1 MSPTIPESITEAYKF
16 ALVAQG
22 KAHAPYSHF
31 LVGCAIKFKGVDE
44 LIPGCNVEN
53 ASYGATICAERN
65 ALIQSVARFGKKEI
79 EYVVVVAKTTK
90 PTPPCA
96 LCLQVFN
103 EFGPHD
109 FPIWIGNSSKLL
121 KKYMFR
127 ELLPI
132 SFNTLDDKEET

>member
-1 MSPTIPESITEAYKF
+1 MPTEIEKAYQH
-16 ALVAQG
+16 ALKAQSLSYS
-22 KAHAPYSHF
+22 PYSKF
-31 LVGCAIKFKGVDE
+31 QVGCSIKFKDVDE
-44 LIPGCNVEN
+44 LVPGCNVEN

-79 EYVVVVAKTTK
+79 EYVVVVAKTNS

-96 LCLQVFN
+96 LCLQVFS

-109 FPIWIGNSSKLL
+109 FPIWIGNSTKLL

-132 SFNTLDDKEET
+132 SFDTLDDRE

>member
-1 MSPTIPESITEAYKF
+1 MSDKVPAEIEKAYQHT
-16 ALVAQG
+16 LQAQNN
-22 KAHAPYSHF
+22 AYAPYSNF
-31 LVGCAIKFKGVDE
+31 KVGCSIKFKDVDE
-44 LIPGCNVEN
+44 LVPGCNVEN

-65 ALIQSVARFGKKEI
+65 ALIQSVAHFGKKDI
-79 EYVVVVAKTTK
+79 EYVVIVANTK
-90 PTPPCA
+90 GPTPPCA

-109 FPIWIGNSSKLL
+109 YPVWIGNSQKIL

-132 SFNTLDDKEET
+132 AFDTLDDRE

>member
-1 MSPTIPESITEAYKF
+1 MSEKVPAEIEKAYQHALEAQKNSYS
-16 ALVAQG
+16 
-22 KAHAPYSHF
+22 PYSKF
-31 LVGCAIKFKGVDE
+31 QVGCSIKFKGVDE
-44 LIPGCNVEN
+44 LVPGCNVEN

-79 EYVVVVAKTTK
+79 EYVVVVAKTNS

-96 LCLQVFN
+96 LCLQVFS
-103 EFGPHD
+103 EFGPRD

-132 SFNTLDDKEET
+132 SFDTLDDRE